1 MYRVECIGADRPE
14 PSLHETASEALL
26 AVYDLRAARTDAPTI
41 TDASGSTL
49 TEVQLAMLALVERVQ
64 PQTVWYP

>member
-1 MYRVECIGADRPE
+1 MVECIGADQPG

-26 AVYDLRAARTDAPTI
+26 AVYDLRAARSAAPTI
-41 TDASGSTL
+41 TDTSGLIL

-64 PQTVWYP
+64 PPTVWYP